1 MKKLTISATVL
12 GLSMLI
18 ASSLPVSASYEVK
31 QGDTLS
37 DIADEHKLELKEI
50 SELNPEVKDI
60 NLIFVGQELRLE
72 KEDVIESIFYYQS
85 NDEVVEKSY
94 KSDSEAVEKVR
105 NQAEKKQE
113 NQVGVSKQ
121 MTVEATAY
129 TAYCSGCSGI
139 TATGID
145 LRSNPNQKVIA
156 VDPSVIPLGSRVWVE
171 GYGEAIAG
179 DTGGAIKGNKID
191 IFVPTTEQA
200 LNFGRKSVSI
210 KILSK

>member
-18 ASSLPVSASYEVK
+18 ASSDPASAAYEVK
-31 QGDTLS
+31 SGDTLGKIAEAH
-37 DIADEHKLELKEI
+37 DIELSTI
-50 SELNPEVKDI
+50 SKLNPEVKDI
-60 NLIFVGQELRLE
+60 DLIFVGQELRLADG
-72 KEDVIESIFYYQS
+72 DVIEKVF
-85 NDEVVEKSY
+85 EY
-94 KSDSEAVEKVR
+94 KTPPSVGSRTLQVAPSTSENIRTTTPKQDKVD
-105 NQAEKKQE
+105 
-113 NQVGVSKQ
+113 VGVSKQ
-121 MTVEATAY
+121 MVVEATAY
-129 TAYCSGCSGI
+129 TAYCHGCSGI